1 MTEESTPRP
10 APLQGHVVVGFDGS
24 PGAERAVDLAADE
37 AARRDTTLEVLHALE
52 WVEVAGGD
60 DRFGQQLREN
70 ARAIVDR
77 GADRAR
83 ARHGDLRVLAT
94 VELANAIDALEA
106 ASDRAALLVVGSRGM
121 GGFAG
126 LLMGSVSLP
135 VSAAARCPIL
145 VVHPDHDTAVDRPAK
160 PIVVG
165 VSADDCG
172 PALEAAFAQAAARNL
187 PVHAI
192 HAWRYPASLAGG
204 LAFAPAVSIIDDWRT
219 MAETTLATALKPFR
233 DKHPD
238 VPVTEDAV
246 LDTTAHALITASAD
260 ADLLVLAAHRNTGR
274 FGPNLGRATHTAL
287 HHAHSPILLTP
298 TQPNPTPKSTNPQHP
313 DNPR

>member
-1 MTEESTPRP
+1 MTQESTPRP
-10 APLQGHVVVGFDGS
+10 APLRGHVVVGFDGS

-83 ARHGDLRVLAT
+83 ARHADLRVLAT

-145 VVHPDHDTAVDRPAK
+145 VVHPEHDTAVDRPAK

-187 PVHAI
+187 PVRAI

-219 MAETTLATALKPFR
+219 MAETTLATAVKPFR

-238 VPVTEDAV
+238 VPVTEDVV

-298 TQPNPTPKSTNPQHP
+298 TQPHPTPKSTKPPRP